1 MRKHV
6 TICRVKRGKQI
17 MNERKR
23 LLQKI
28 NSVEIEMLNQQIEEN
43 KHERH
48 LEAWLSRNVILLG
61 AATLAVVFLAAKTN
75 KIHYIPRIAKGVSK
89 YLLPLV

>member
-1 MRKHV
+1 
-6 TICRVKRGKQI
+6 
-17 MNERKR
+17 MNERKK

-28 NSVEIEMLNQQIEEN
+28 NSLEVELLNQQIEEN

-48 LEAWLSRNVILLG
+48 LEAWLSRNVIWVG
-61 AATLAVVFLAAKTN
+61 AAAIAVVFLAAKTN
-75 KIHYIPRIAKGVSK
+75 KMHYIPRIAKGVGK